1 MFKFNNIHLDDESMW
16 PNTTKVEL
24 EQPFDDHRGYIQ
36 SIVNFPMKNLS
47 MIFSHK
53 GKLRAN
59 HNHNTDWHYMY
70 IIYGAVD
77 YYYRKH
83 DSDDPIKLEK
93 CVAGDLVFTPPMED
107 HAMVFTEETLF
118 ACVSRNPRGDQETYE
133 NDVKRIH
140 VIDPDNINL

>member
-1 MFKFNNIHLDDESMW
+1 MFKFNNIHLDDETMW
-16 PNTTKVEL
+16 PNQTKVQL
-24 EQPFDDHRGYIQ
+24 EQPFEDHRGYIQ

-59 HNHNTDWHYMY
+59 HVHITDWHYMY
-70 IIYGAVD
+70 IIHGAVD
-77 YYYRKH
+77 YYYREH
-83 DSDDPIKLEK
+83 GSEEAPKLEK

-118 ACVSRNPRGDQETYE
+118 VCVSRNPRGDQETYE
-133 NDVKRIH
+133 RDVKRIH
-140 VIDPDNINL
+140 VIDPNNIDV

>member
-1 MFKFNNIHLDDESMW
+1 MFKFNNIHLDDETMW
-16 PNTTKVEL
+16 PNQTKIEL
-24 EQPFDDHRGYIQ
+24 EKPFEDDRGSIQ

-59 HNHNTDWHYMY
+59 HVHITDWHYMY
-70 IIYGAVD
+70 IVYGAVD

-83 DSDDPIKLEK
+83 GSDEQPKLEK
-93 CVAGDLVFTPPMED
+93 CIANDLVFTPPMED

-118 ACVSRNPRGDQETYE
+118 VCVSRNPRGDQETYE
-133 NDVKRIH
+133 SDVKRIH
-140 VIDPDNINL
+140 VIDPDSINQ